1 MNKTKNYSQQFTC
14 KSSKELTVCL
24 YQKKLKYPLP
34 SESLLQFYFQF
45 VPLRKHRKIRS
56 DVLRLHVIANSDT
69 SVDQNLKLRLRD
81 YILQEG
87 KDIFNGSVNV
97 ENAVE
102 KIEPVLPELEKSA
115 KAFVNQAGFDYDVKI
130 SLSNEYFTTRTYE
143 TVTLP
148 AGKYLALR
156 VVIGSGEGHN
166 WWCVMF
172 PPMCVPA
179 ADKKDEIENVFS
191 EKEIKLVESKPK
203 YEPRFKV
210 VEIYEQLKEI
220 ISEKSEQSQ

>member
-1 MNKTKNYSQQFTC
+1 MSLSKKIKISVTVGIVVAILFSICSFAKT
-14 KSSKELTVCL
+14 
-24 YQKKLKYPLP
+24 
-34 SESLLQFYFQF
+34 SEE
-45 VPLRKHRKIRS
+45 IRS

-97 ENAVE
+97 ENAVK

-115 KAFVNQAGFDYDVKI
+115 KAFVNKAGFDYDVKI

>member
-1 MNKTKNYSQQFTC
+1 MSFSGKIRISIAIGIVTAVIFSICSFAKT
-14 KSSKELTVCL
+14 
-24 YQKKLKYPLP
+24 
-34 SESLLQFYFQF
+34 SEE
-45 VPLRKHRKIRS
+45 IRS
-56 DVLRLHVIANSDT
+56 DVLRLHVIANSDS

-81 YILQEG
+81 HILEEG
-87 KDIFNGSVNV
+87 EDIFDGSVNV

-102 KIEPVLPELEKSA
+102 KIEPKLAELEKSA
-115 KAFVNQAGFDYDVKI
+115 ETFVKNAGFDYDVKI
-130 SLSNEYFTTRTYE
+130 TLSNEYFTTRTYE
-143 TVTLP
+143 SVTLP

-179 ADKKDEIENVFS
+179 ADKKDEIENVFTD
-191 EKEIKLVESKPK
+191 KEIKLVESKPK

-210 VEIYEQLKEI
+210 VEIYEQIRET
-220 ISEKSEQSQ
+220 ISERTGQAP

>member
-1 MNKTKNYSQQFTC
+1 MSLTKKIKISVTVGIVVAILSSICSFAKT
-14 KSSKELTVCL
+14 
-24 YQKKLKYPLP
+24 
-34 SESLLQFYFQF
+34 SEE
-45 VPLRKHRKIRS
+45 IRS

-87 KDIFNGSVNV
+87 KDIFNGSINV

-115 KAFVNQAGFDYDVKI
+115 KAFMNQAGFDYDVKI

>member
-1 MNKTKNYSQQFTC
+1 MSLSKKIKISVTVGIVVAILSSICSFAKT
-14 KSSKELTVCL
+14 
-24 YQKKLKYPLP
+24 
-34 SESLLQFYFQF
+34 SEE
-45 VPLRKHRKIRS
+45 IRS

-87 KDIFNGSVNV
+87 KDIFNGSINV

-115 KAFVNQAGFDYDVKI
+115 KAFVNRAGFDYDVKI

-156 VVIGSGEGHN
+156 VVIGSGDGHN

>member
-1 MNKTKNYSQQFTC
+1 MSLSKKIKISVTVGIVVAILFSICSFAKT
-14 KSSKELTVCL
+14 
-24 YQKKLKYPLP
+24 
-34 SESLLQFYFQF
+34 SEE
-45 VPLRKHRKIRS
+45 IRS

-102 KIEPVLPELEKSA
+102 KIEPVLPKLEKSA

-130 SLSNEYFTTRTYE
+130 SLSKEYFTTRTYE

>member
-1 MNKTKNYSQQFTC
+1 MSLSKKIKISITVGIVVAILFSICSFAKT
-14 KSSKELTVCL
+14 
-24 YQKKLKYPLP
+24 
-34 SESLLQFYFQF
+34 SEE
-45 VPLRKHRKIRS
+45 IRS

-102 KIEPVLPELEKSA
+102 KLEPVLPELEKSA
-115 KAFVNQAGFDYDVKI
+115 KAFVNRAGFDYDVKI

>member
-1 MNKTKNYSQQFTC
+1 MSLSKKIKISVTVGIVVAILFSICSFAKT
-14 KSSKELTVCL
+14 
-24 YQKKLKYPLP
+24 
-34 SESLLQFYFQF
+34 SEE
-45 VPLRKHRKIRS
+45 VRS

-130 SLSNEYFTTRTYE
+130 SLSNEYFTTKTYE

>member
-1 MNKTKNYSQQFTC
+1 MSLSKKIKISVTVGIVVAILFSICSFAKT
-14 KSSKELTVCL
+14 
-24 YQKKLKYPLP
+24 
-34 SESLLQFYFQF
+34 SEE
-45 VPLRKHRKIRS
+45 IRS

-220 ISEKSEQSQ
+220 ISEKTEQSQ

>member
-1 MNKTKNYSQQFTC
+1 MSLSKKIKISVTVGIVVAILFSICSFAKT
-14 KSSKELTVCL
+14 
-24 YQKKLKYPLP
+24 
-34 SESLLQFYFQF
+34 SEE
-45 VPLRKHRKIRS
+45 IRS

-130 SLSNEYFTTRTYE
+130 SLSKEYFTTRTYE

>member
-1 MNKTKNYSQQFTC
+1 MFCKEKIFRAVILILLFTIFTLFSAISYVNAV
-14 KSSKELTVCL
+14 SSDIADGV
-24 YQKKLKYPLP
+24 
-34 SESLLQFYFQF
+34 F
-45 VPLRKHRKIRS
+45 
-56 DVLRLHVIANSDT
+56 RLHVIANSDT

>member
-1 MNKTKNYSQQFTC
+1 MSLSKKIKISVTVGIVVAILFSICSFAKT
-14 KSSKELTVCL
+14 
-24 YQKKLKYPLP
+24 
-34 SESLLQFYFQF
+34 SEE
-45 VPLRKHRKIRS
+45 IRS

-81 YILQEG
+81 YILKEG

>member
-1 MNKTKNYSQQFTC
+1 MSLSKKIKISITVGIVVAILFSICSFAKT
-14 KSSKELTVCL
+14 
-24 YQKKLKYPLP
+24 
-34 SESLLQFYFQF
+34 SEE
-45 VPLRKHRKIRS
+45 IRS

-97 ENAVE
+97 ENAVK
-102 KIEPVLPELEKSA
+102 KIEPVLPKLEKSA

-130 SLSNEYFTTRTYE
+130 SLSKEYFTTRTYE

>member
-1 MNKTKNYSQQFTC
+1 MSLSKKIKISVTVGIVVAILFSICSFAKT
-14 KSSKELTVCL
+14 
-24 YQKKLKYPLP
+24 
-34 SESLLQFYFQF
+34 SEE
-45 VPLRKHRKIRS
+45 IRS

-87 KDIFNGSVNV
+87 NDIFNGSVNV

>member
-1 MNKTKNYSQQFTC
+1 MSLSKKIKISVTVGIVVAILSSICSFAKT
-14 KSSKELTVCL
+14 
-24 YQKKLKYPLP
+24 
-34 SESLLQFYFQF
+34 SEE
-45 VPLRKHRKIRS
+45 IRS

-87 KDIFNGSVNV
+87 KDIFNGSINV
-97 ENAVE
+97 ENAVK

-115 KAFVNQAGFDYDVKI
+115 KAFVNRAGFDYDVKI

>member
-1 MNKTKNYSQQFTC
+1 MSLSKKIKISVTVGIVVAILSSICSFAKT
-14 KSSKELTVCL
+14 
-24 YQKKLKYPLP
+24 
-34 SESLLQFYFQF
+34 SEE
-45 VPLRKHRKIRS
+45 IRS

>member
-1 MNKTKNYSQQFTC
+1 MSLSKKIKISVTVGIVVAILFSICSFAKT
-14 KSSKELTVCL
+14 
-24 YQKKLKYPLP
+24 
-34 SESLLQFYFQF
+34 SEE
-45 VPLRKHRKIRS
+45 IRS

-102 KIEPVLPELEKSA
+102 KIEPALPELEKSA

-130 SLSNEYFTTRTYE
+130 SLSNEYFTTKTYE

-156 VVIGSGEGHN
+156 VVIGS
-166 WWCVMF
+166 
-172 PPMCVPA
+172 
-179 ADKKDEIENVFS
+179 EIGRAHV
-191 EKEIKLVESKPK
+191 
-203 YEPRFKV
+203 
-210 VEIYEQLKEI
+210 
-220 ISEKSEQSQ
+220 

>member
-1 MNKTKNYSQQFTC
+1 MSLSKKIKISVTVGIIVAILFSICSFAKT
-14 KSSKELTVCL
+14 
-24 YQKKLKYPLP
+24 
-34 SESLLQFYFQF
+34 SEE
-45 VPLRKHRKIRS
+45 IRS

-69 SVDQNLKLRLRD
+69 SVEQNLKLRLRD

>member
-1 MNKTKNYSQQFTC
+1 MSLSKKIKISITIGIVVAILFSICSFAKT
-14 KSSKELTVCL
+14 
-24 YQKKLKYPLP
+24 
-34 SESLLQFYFQF
+34 SEE
-45 VPLRKHRKIRS
+45 IRS

-220 ISEKSEQSQ
+220 ICEKSEQSQ

>member
-1 MNKTKNYSQQFTC
+1 MSLSKKIKISVTVGIVVAILFSICSFAKT
-14 KSSKELTVCL
+14 E
-24 YQKKLKYPLP
+24 
-34 SESLLQFYFQF
+34 E
-45 VPLRKHRKIRS
+45 IRS

-130 SLSNEYFTTRTYE
+130 SLSNEYFTTRLTSVSEMLRLFEHVLYVRLKIVE
-143 TVTLP
+143 VSSLP
-148 AGKYLALR
+148 T
-156 VVIGSGEGHN
+156 
-166 WWCVMF
+166 
-172 PPMCVPA
+172 
-179 ADKKDEIENVFS
+179 
-191 EKEIKLVESKPK
+191 
-203 YEPRFKV
+203 
-210 VEIYEQLKEI
+210 
-220 ISEKSEQSQ
+220 

>member
-1 MNKTKNYSQQFTC
+1 MSLSKKIKISITVGIVVAILFSICSFAKT
-14 KSSKELTVCL
+14 
-24 YQKKLKYPLP
+24 
-34 SESLLQFYFQF
+34 SEE
-45 VPLRKHRKIRS
+45 IRS

-81 YILQEG
+81 YILKEG

>member
-1 MNKTKNYSQQFTC
+1 MSLSKKNKISV
-14 KSSKELTVCL
+14 TVGIVVAILFSICSFA
-24 YQKKLKYPLP
+24 KT
-34 SESLLQFYFQF
+34 SEE
-45 VPLRKHRKIRS
+45 IRS

-130 SLSNEYFTTRTYE
+130 TLSNEYFTTRTYE

-220 ISEKSEQSQ
+220 ISEKSERSQ

>member
-1 MNKTKNYSQQFTC
+1 MSLSKKIKISVTVGIVVAILFSICSFAKT
-14 KSSKELTVCL
+14 
-24 YQKKLKYPLP
+24 
-34 SESLLQFYFQF
+34 SEE
-45 VPLRKHRKIRS
+45 VRS
-56 DVLRLHVIANSDT
+56 DVLRLQVIANSDT

>member
-1 MNKTKNYSQQFTC
+1 MSLSKKIKISVTVGIIVAILFSICSFAKT
-14 KSSKELTVCL
+14 
-24 YQKKLKYPLP
+24 
-34 SESLLQFYFQF
+34 SEE
-45 VPLRKHRKIRS
+45 IRS

-130 SLSNEYFTTRTYE
+130 TLSNEYFTTRTYE